1 MKKSSILI
9 FSVLLFLAASCCNDN
24 QGTERKPLADTLINA
39 DATAGNSEADRDAGE
54 KSSQASAK
62 PKKEDR
68 VPPMPKKPEPK
79 RRPIANPLSSWQ
91 DNAHKQRIIDYVKST
106 TTKGSKSF
114 IDYDRR
120 IAVFD
125 NDGTLW
131 SEKPT
136 YFQIEFVFY
145 RIKQM
150 APEHPEWK
158 RDRLIKM
165 AINHDLD
172 GLRKKYGA
180 PGIGRLLQITQTGM
194 TPAAFEKI
202 VRQWLNNARHPETG
216 QLYRDMVYRP
226 MVELVDYLK
235 ANNFQV
241 YLVSG
246 AELDF
251 VRAMSEDIFHIPK
264 NHVIASWQKLEL
276 KVKNGQYKMI
286 KTAEHLNVIDSENKP
301 VAIQQFIGIQP
312 VIAVGN
318 SDGDLDMLAWCATNT
333 LKNLPIVIHHTDSLR
348 EWAYDKVSKVGVADK
363 ILVKAKQKSWLVVDM
378 AKDWKV
384 IYYGTNGKNPAI
396 SQNTEENEAKD

>member
-9 FSVLLFLAASCCNDN
+9 IGILMFLAAACCNN
-24 QGTERKPLADTLINA
+24 KQGPKPKTDVDTLIIVQEN
-39 DATAGNSEADRDAGE
+39 DNGDAGSASLE
-54 KSSQASAK
+54 KSSKAK
-62 PKKEDR
+62 SKKEAH

-79 RRPIANPLSSWQ
+79 RRMIANPLSSWQ
-91 DNAHKQRIIDYVKST
+91 DNAHKKRIIDYVQST

-114 IDYDRR
+114 INHKRR

-145 RIKQM
+145 RIKQL
-150 APEHPEWK
+150 APKHPEWK

-194 TPAAFEKI
+194 TPSEFESI
-202 VRQWLNNARHPETG
+202 VREWLNTARHPETG
-216 QLYRDMVYRP
+216 RLYRDMVYRP

-264 NHVIASWQKLEL
+264 NHVIASWQKLE
-276 KVKNGQYKMI
+276 VQEKNGEYKMI
-286 KTAEHLNVIDSENKP
+286 KTAEHLNMIDGKNKP
-301 VAIQQFIGIQP
+301 VAIQQFIGIKP
-312 VIAVGN
+312 VLAVGN
-318 SDGDLDMLAWCATNT
+318 SDGDLDMLAWCATND
-333 LKNLPIVIHHTDSLR
+333 LKNLPIVIHHTDSIR
-348 EWAYDKVSKVGVADK
+348 EWAYDKDSKVGVANK
-363 ILVKAKQKSWLVVDM
+363 VLKRARKQSWLVVDI
-378 AKDWKV
+378 AKDWKM
-384 IYYGTNGKNPAI
+384 IFYGTDEKDAAI
-396 SQNTEENEAKD
+396 SQNTDEDATNN